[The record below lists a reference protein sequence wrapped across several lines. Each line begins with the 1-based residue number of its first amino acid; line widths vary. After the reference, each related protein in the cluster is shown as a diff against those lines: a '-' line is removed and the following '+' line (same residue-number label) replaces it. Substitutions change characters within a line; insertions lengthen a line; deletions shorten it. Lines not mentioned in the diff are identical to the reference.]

1 MGHCRNGVI
10 TIITFVTY
18 LRDGRQDWLTG
29 RLKDGWPTH
38 WNLPLNVWRN
48 ASCATQH
55 DAVSNL
61 RKAKSLYVSRHQ
73 EYDKVKEQ
81 ASKAETESVSLA
93 VAGSAA
99 VVKADARIEKK
110 KKLEDDA
117 LQKVSWWTSSTDFL
131 LFWLTVT
138 ALSLLYGGR
147 KDVWPVNIIGNK
159 IYLFQLS
166 QKCRKLT

>member
-1 MGHCRNGVI
+1 M
-10 TIITFVTY
+10 
-18 LRDGRQDWLTG
+18 
-29 RLKDGWPTH
+29 
-38 WNLPLNVWRN
+38 
-48 ASCATQH
+48 
-55 DAVSNL
+55 SNL

-117 LQKVSWWTSSTDFL
+117 LQKVS
-131 LFWLTVT
+131 
-138 ALSLLYGGR
+138 
-147 KDVWPVNIIGNK
+147 
-159 IYLFQLS
+159 
-166 QKCRKLT
+166 